1 MGRLSKEEC
10 ARYSGAEWLLRLA
23 KEKGLEEAEQE
34 LERRGI
40 RNIPLA
46 VNKKDFEEM
55 WRSEKTNI
63 ILCMT
68 LITAATLHDEYD
80 FDVEELNRYI
90 RRFNTKADC
99 LSKDYVSWQDLQ
111 QIIKEET
118 GIFIPLPENR

>member
-63 ILCMT
+63 IFCMT
-68 LITAATLHDEYD
+68 LIAAATLHDEYD

>member
-1 MGRLSKEEC
+1 MSRLSKEEC

-23 KEKGLEEAEQE
+23 KEKGLQEAEQE

-68 LITAATLHDEYD
+68 LIAAATLHDEYD
-80 FDVEELNRYI
+80 FNVEELNRYI